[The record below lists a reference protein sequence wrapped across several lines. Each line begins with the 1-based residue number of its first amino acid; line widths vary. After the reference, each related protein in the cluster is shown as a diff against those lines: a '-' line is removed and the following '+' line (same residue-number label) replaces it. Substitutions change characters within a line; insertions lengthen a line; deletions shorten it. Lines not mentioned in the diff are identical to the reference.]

1 MRRLRRHPLFL
12 GATAALAALEALVVV
27 TIGPADAVPLAP
39 QISAPAPYGVFHD
52 LRWLL
57 VYHPSWVVLVL
68 GAILL
73 VGARAALDTMLV
85 RSAWPPEHPRPPVRD
100 QLAHAV
106 RFTAITGIA
115 LLLFAVLSFA
125 MAVTSLSWLFFVS
138 VPVLVMVAL
147 LVHHGEVM
155 PSWWRD
161 APTRASLVA
170 TLCVFAVL
178 TVGGALLS
186 TVPRALAPLVA
197 ALVGVGVAVCRL
209 HSIES
214 LVARRTSATPPTA
227 ASARRRRPYA
237 LVGLAAV
244 LVLVVGGTAIGFAVS
259 VAVESAR
266 TPPPRVAADAA
277 GSPVLVVKGFN
288 SRWDGVTYRWVRGDH
303 RIRRFS
309 YRGLDAHG
317 RPRVYE
323 RSDTHQGIVDLAR
336 EMRRQ
341 VDVLHERTGEP
352 VGIVAESEGAL
363 VAQVYLAATPRAPV
377 DALVL
382 LSPLGEPGRVFYP
395 LPGREGWGVGAGA
408 IMRGLA
414 AVIGALGPVDV
425 SADAPLFRS
434 ITDLGPTAGAL
445 LACPPPHV
453 RSYAVLPVD
462 EGVSAP
468 APLDIGYDHRVE
480 PAFHGGLLG
489 NDATARV
496 IAAVLGGR
504 PPPSASGWWAAV
516 GDVVNAGASP
526 WQAPSLEPSLEPAWR
541 GLPGDD
547 DCRAV
552 RRELRRRVSS
562 PRRTS
567 SG

>member
-1 MRRLRRHPLFL
+1 MRNLRRRPLFV
-12 GATAALAALEALVVV
+12 GVTAALAALEALVVV
-27 TIGPADAVPLAP
+27 TIGPAEAAPLAP

-57 VYHPSWVVLVL
+57 VYHPSWLVLVV
-68 GAILL
+68 GAFLL
-73 VGARAALDTMLV
+73 VGARAALDTVLV
-85 RSAWPPEHPRPPVRD
+85 RAAWPPEHPRPPARD
-100 QLAHAV
+100 QVAHAL

-138 VPVLVMVAL
+138 VPVLVMIAL

-155 PSWWRD
+155 PGWWRD
-161 APTRASLVA
+161 APTRTSLVA
-170 TLCVFAVL
+170 IFCVFAVL
-178 TVGGALLS
+178 TVGGAVLS
-186 TVPRALAPLVA
+186 VVPRELAPLVA
-197 ALVGVGVAVCRL
+197 ALVAVCVAACRL
-209 HSIES
+209 HSVES
-214 LVARRTSATPPTA
+214 LVERRTAVKPP
-227 ASARRRRPYA
+227 ASAGARRRPYA
-237 LVGLAAV
+237 LVGLVAV

-266 TPPPRVAADAA
+266 TPPPRVAADAS
-277 GSPVLVVKGFN
+277 GTPVLVVKGFN

-309 YRGLDAHG
+309 YRGLDADG

-323 RSDTHQGIVDLAR
+323 RSDTHRGVVDLAR

-341 VDVLHERTGEP
+341 VDALHERTGEP

-395 LPGREGWGVGAGA
+395 RAGREGWGVGAGA

-425 SADAPLFRS
+425 SADAAIFRS

-445 LACPPPHV
+445 LSCPPPHV

-468 APLDIGYDHRVE
+468 APLDVGYDHRVE

-496 IAAVLGGR
+496 IAAVLDGR
-504 PPPSASGWWAAV
+504 PPPSASGWWATI
-516 GDVVNAGASP
+516 GDLVNAGASP
-526 WQAPSLEPSLEPAWR
+526 WQAPSLEPSLEPIWR
-541 GLPGDD
+541 GLPDED

-552 RRELRRRVSS
+552 RGELRRRVSA

>member
-1 MRRLRRHPLFL
+1 MRPLRRRPLFV
-12 GATAALAALEALVVV
+12 GATAAMAALEALVVV
-27 TIGPADAVPLAP
+27 TVGPAEAAPLAP

-57 VYHPSWVVLVL
+57 VYHPSWLVLVV

-73 VGARAALDTMLV
+73 VGARAALDTVLV
-85 RSAWPPEHPRPPVRD
+85 RAAWPPEHPRPPVRD
-100 QLAHAV
+100 QLAHAL
-106 RFTAITGIA
+106 RFTAITGVA

-125 MAVTSLSWLFFVS
+125 MAATSLSWLFFVS

-155 PSWWRD
+155 ASWWRD

-170 TLCVFAVL
+170 ILCVFAVL

-186 TVPRALAPLVA
+186 VVPRELAPPLAAIVA
-197 ALVGVGVAVCRL
+197 VGVAACRL

-214 LVARRTSATPPTA
+214 LVERRTAVTPPA
-227 ASARRRRPYA
+227 AANARRRPYA
-237 LVGLAAV
+237 LVGLVAV
-244 LVLVVGGTAIGFAVS
+244 LVLVIGGTAIGFAVS

-266 TPPPRVAADAA
+266 TPPPRVAGDAR
-277 GSPVLVVKGFN
+277 GTPVLVVKGFN

-309 YRGLDAHG
+309 YRGLDADG

-323 RSDTHQGIVDLAR
+323 RSDTHRGIIDLAR

-341 VDVLHERTGEP
+341 VDALHERTGEP

-377 DALVL
+377 DAFVL

-395 LPGREGWGVGAGA
+395 LAGREGWGVGAGA

-425 SADAPLFRS
+425 SADAALFRS
-434 ITDLGPTAGAL
+434 ITDLGPMAGAL
-445 LACPPPHV
+445 LSCPPPHV

-489 NDATARV
+489 NDATARA
-496 IAAVLGGR
+496 IAAVLDGR
-504 PPPSASGWWAAV
+504 PPPSGSGWWATV

-526 WQAPSLEPSLEPAWR
+526 WQAPSLEPSLEPVWR
-541 GLPGDD
+541 GLPDGD

-552 RRELRRRVSS
+552 RAELRRRVSA

>member
-1 MRRLRRHPLFL
+1 MRRLRRHLLFV
-12 GATAALAALEALVVV
+12 GATAGIAALEALLVV
-27 TIGPADAVPLAP
+27 TVGPAEAVPLAP
-39 QISAPAPYGVFHD
+39 QVSAPAPYGVFHD

-57 VYHPSWVVLVL
+57 VYHPSWLVL
-68 GAILL
+68 LGGAIAL
-73 VGARAALDTMLV
+73 VGARAALDTALV
-85 RSAWPPEHPRPPVRD
+85 RAAWPAERPRPAVRA
-100 QLAHAV
+100 QLAHAL

-115 LLLFAVLSFA
+115 LLLFAILSFA

-147 LVHHGEVM
+147 LVHHGEVL
-155 PSWWRD
+155 PSWWRVT
-161 APTRASLVA
+161 PTRASVVA
-170 TLCVFAVL
+170 ILCVFGVL
-178 TVGGALLS
+178 TIGGALLS
-186 TVPRALAPLVA
+186 AVPHELAPLVA
-197 ALVGVGVAVCRL
+197 AIVAVGVAACRL
-209 HSIES
+209 RSVES
-214 LVARRTSATPPTA
+214 LAARRASVTPPAGSSTG
-227 ASARRRRPYA
+227 RRPYA
-237 LVGLAAV
+237 VVGLVAV
-244 LVLVVGGTAIGFAVS
+244 LVLVLGGTAIGFAVS
-259 VAVESAR
+259 VAIESAR

-277 GSPVLVVKGFN
+277 GTPVLVVKGFN

-309 YRGLDAHG
+309 YRGLDAEGH
-317 RPRVYE
+317 PLVYE
-323 RSDTHQGIVDLAR
+323 RSDTHRGIVGLAR
-336 EMRRQ
+336 EMGHQ
-341 VDVLHERTGEP
+341 VDALHERTGEQ

-395 LPGREGWGVGAGA
+395 PPGREGWGVGAGA

-445 LACPPPHV
+445 LSCPPPHV

-489 NDATARV
+489 NDATARA
-496 IAAVLGGR
+496 IAAVLDGRR
-504 PPPSASGWWAAV
+504 PPSGSGWWAAV
-516 GDVVNAGASP
+516 GDLVNAGASP
-526 WQAPSLEPSLEPAWR
+526 WQAPSLEPSLEPVWR
-541 GLPGDD
+541 GLPDGD
-547 DCRAV
+547 DCRTV
-552 RRELRRRVSS
+552 RAELRRRVRA